1 MLRSFSPDIW
11 KTNEHSVQEFGQA
24 DGPFLYYFF
33 RFVCECALVL
43 GG

>member
-1 MLRSFSPDIW
+1 MLHSFLLIFEEV
-11 KTNEHSVQEFGQA
+11 NEHSVQESGQA

-33 RFVCECALVL
+33 CFVCECAQVL